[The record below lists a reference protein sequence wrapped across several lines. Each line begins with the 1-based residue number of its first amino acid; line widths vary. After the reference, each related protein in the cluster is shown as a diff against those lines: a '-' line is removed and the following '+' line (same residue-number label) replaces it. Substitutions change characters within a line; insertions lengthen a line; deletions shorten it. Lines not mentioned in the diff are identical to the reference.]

1 MSSSRKEKFLD
12 ESTVYQIIS
21 DSTSFHDFSFLCALC
36 YTQPTT
42 HVILLFCL
50 INKAFQRYILED
62 SILKLVMYCNTTCIV
77 IQHVLSK
84 VVLQPIQVHNKTSL
98 PLYIWTRNL

>member
-77 IQHVLSK
+77 K
-84 VVLQPIQVHNKTSL
+84 VVLQPIQVHNKASL